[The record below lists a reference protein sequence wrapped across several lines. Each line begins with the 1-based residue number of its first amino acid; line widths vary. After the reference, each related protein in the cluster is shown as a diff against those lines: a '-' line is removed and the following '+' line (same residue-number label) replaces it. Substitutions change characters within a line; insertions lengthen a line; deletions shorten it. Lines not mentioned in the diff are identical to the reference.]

1 MKIKSLVIASAFAG
15 VLLSSA
21 SAATVTT
28 LAPVKAAA
36 PVKFEAPAPLEVV
49 APVQMPYYHKSPD
62 VTLRM
67 TIDEHGRPSNVRV
80 AGTRDQASYQR
91 LVSAVSQ
98 WKFSPGRKNGQPV
111 ATRVE
116 LPLEIKGL

>member
-15 VLLSSA
+15 VLFSSA

-28 LAPVKAAA
+28 LDPIQAAA
-36 PVKFEAPAPLEVV
+36 PVKFEAPAPVSVL
-49 APVQMPYYHKSPD
+49 APVELPSSHQRGH

-67 TIDEHGRPSNVRV
+67 NIDENGQPSNVRV
-80 AGTRDQASYQR
+80 AGTRDQAAYKR
-91 LVSAVSQ
+91 LVSAVSK
-98 WKFSPGRKNGQPV
+98 WTFTPARKNGQAV

-116 LPLEIKGL
+116 LPLEVKGL